1 VYNYKLL
8 SLKNNTWNFYIL
20 TRSVEDGQLV
30 ETVVGIPRPKKG
42 ESPLQAGSLPCNLF
56 TPIDLEHAPG
66 CEFATKEDGSV
77 DFVDNCDGCYQE
89 EEKELQFCDQETA
102 NVLSETYE
110 SICSI

>member
-1 VYNYKLL
+1 ML
-8 SLKNNTWNFYIL
+8 SFEKQYMEIIIIN
-20 TRSVEDGQLV
+20 RSVEEGQLV

-42 ESPLQAGSLPCNLF
+42 ENPLQAGSLPCNLF

-77 DFVDNCDGCYQE
+77 DFVDNCDGCYQKE
-89 EEKELQFCDQETA
+89 EEELQFCDQETA

-110 SICSI
+110 SICSTL